1 MQLKLVVQVH
11 NYAKRKRKL
20 SIITRTDMCHSKANT
35 CSKYLIYVRENRRE
49 MKKIYKKKKQKKK
62 HTHATQ
68 KTINPALIDLVST
81 NNHIHV

>member
-49 MKKIYKKKKQKKK
+49 MKKIYKKKKTKKK
-62 HTHATQ
+62 THTRNTENYQ
-68 KTINPALIDLVST
+68 SCSYRLS
-81 NNHIHV
+81 IHK